1 MNAHQDTPCCLEA
14 AHLFF
19 AASST
24 LSDPAQLALRLGVL
38 MEKPLEIRGFSVSD
52 ISGKERLML
61 RFDNSNPYCLE
72 IQQVRNFSLWHP
84 DASCSACQAQKV
96 ARKED
101 SERMHCCVCGQL
113 PSHITM
119 NLRHVSLNIYAEEE
133 FDERCLSAISLP
145 QLMEILDTIFLEQR
159 QVCSSDNN
167 SRGAEQIKGKHVDL
181 PTNASEVLSNMD
193 IQLQK
198 YLNDID
204 YMSECT
210 TKAVEVCSADP
221 PWMGRMLD
229 IMAQRAGHHG
239 LELDRLEMM
248 KELLNQRLEEC
259 MEKEKLEI
267 EKTWRLNYRQL
278 IQQHKRQ
285 DSATSTLEHLKQ
297 ERKCIEKALLWVEL
311 LCTGLKS

>member
-1 MNAHQDTPCCLEA
+1 
-14 AHLFF
+14 
-19 AASST
+19 
-24 LSDPAQLALRLGVL
+24 
-38 MEKPLEIRGFSVSD
+38 
-52 ISGKERLML
+52 
-61 RFDNSNPYCLE
+61 
-72 IQQVRNFSLWHP
+72 
-84 DASCSACQAQKV
+84 
-96 ARKED
+96 
-101 SERMHCCVCGQL
+101 
-113 PSHITM
+113 
-119 NLRHVSLNIYAEEE
+119 
-133 FDERCLSAISLP
+133 
-145 QLMEILDTIFLEQR
+145 MEILDTILLEQR

-181 PTNASEVLSNMD
+181 PTNSSEVLSNMD

-210 TKAVEVCSADP
+210 TKAVEVCSADS

-239 LELDRLEMM
+239 LELDRLEAL
-248 KELLNQRLEEC
+248 KELLHQRLEEC

-267 EKTWRLNYRQL
+267 EKTWRLNSRQR

-297 ERKCIEKALLWVEL
+297 ERKCIEKAVLWAEL